1 MSRVFTET
9 ITESCSTLTQT
20 DKDQAIQV
28 CINTWNQFCPEY
40 PIEKSAK
47 IIKQKRWLSFGH
59 DVTVIKMSEKNSE
72 ISKII
77 FDIDNRLT
85 AKALRK
91 HGESTKIF
99 VSCRIWWN
107 YDGYRVRGFLDHIEF
122 DVTKGCIACFPQ
134 IIPVYPYWENPI

>member
-40 PIEKSAK
+40 PIEKSVK
-47 IIKQKRWLSFGH
+47 IIKQKRWLPFGH

-77 FDIDNRLT
+77 FDIDN
-85 AKALRK
+85 
-91 HGESTKIF
+91 
-99 VSCRIWWN
+99 SC
-107 YDGYRVRGFLDHIEF
+107 
-122 DVTKGCIACFPQ
+122 
-134 IIPVYPYWENPI
+134 